1 MNTNRQEYFFEPRN
15 REKFTEWMRYIFQ
28 CSPCFSWLRTNSAF
42 STHDSEL
49 GGGVW
54 LKEIQR

>member
-1 MNTNRQEYFFEPRN
+1 MNTNRHEYFFEPRN
-15 REKFTEWMRYIFQ
+15 RQKFTEWMRYIFQ
-28 CSPCFSWLRTNSAF
+28 CFPCFSWLRTNSAF
-42 STHDSEL
+42 SAYDSEL